1 MNIYKTCQS
10 DNQLTGMSC
19 AGVLFLRLAAELM
32 PFTRFKPLFF
42 HKVIVKISIKAQ
54 TNHCALRTSRIYLT
68 ANLRPKIG
76 FVGFGTDEHRDGMR
90 YWSPELF
97 DQDIK
102 CVQYS
107 KVYLRT
113 LGLNVKTYKPESL
126 LNSL

>member
-1 MNIYKTCQS
+1 MVDYRLDEYIQNLSKRQPI
-10 DNQLTGMSC
+10 DWDE
-19 AGVLFLRLAAELM
+19 LRG
-32 PFTRFKPLFF
+32 
-42 HKVIVKISIKAQ
+42 SIILEIGSGIDALHKAQ